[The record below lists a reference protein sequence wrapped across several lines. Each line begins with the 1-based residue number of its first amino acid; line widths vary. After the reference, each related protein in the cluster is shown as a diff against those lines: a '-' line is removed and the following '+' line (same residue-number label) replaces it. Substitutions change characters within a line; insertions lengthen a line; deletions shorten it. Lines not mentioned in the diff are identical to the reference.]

1 MDRSKSKRSI
11 KQRDTRALLFIQ
23 GVSKTIFPRISGAKK
38 SKEAFEIL
46 KKQFSGYTKV
56 IFIKLQN
63 FWREFD
69 NLQMKENETVQEFFP
84 KISVII
90 NKIRRYGD
98 NINDQKIVEKILRS
112 LSIKI
117 EHVIVAIEEA
127 KRLIKSYNR

>member
-1 MDRSKSKRSI
+1 MDSSKSKRSI

-46 KKQFSGYTKV
+46 KKQFSGYNKV

-69 NLQMKENETVQEFFP
+69 NLQMKENETVQEFSP

>member
-46 KKQFSGYTKV
+46 KKQFSGYNKV

-69 NLQMKENETVQEFFP
+69 NLQMKENETVQEFSP

>member
-1 MDRSKSKRSI
+1 MDSSKSKRSI

-46 KKQFSGYTKV
+46 KKQFSGYNKV

-69 NLQMKENETVQEFFP
+69 NLQMKENETVQEFSP

-98 NINDQKIVEKILRS
+98 NKNDQKIVGKILRS

>member
-1 MDRSKSKRSI
+1 
-11 KQRDTRALLFIQ
+11 
-23 GVSKTIFPRISGAKK
+23 
-38 SKEAFEIL
+38 
-46 KKQFSGYTKV
+46 
-56 IFIKLQN
+56 
-63 FWREFD
+63 
-69 NLQMKENETVQEFFP
+69 MKENETVQEFFP

-127 KRLIKSYNR
+127 KRLIKSYNRWALWIPWSKWKKDGQIFYQSSKQAFQSEEKITDNKNTKKEQENKDNSSSQQRNLTGGGRGKQNFRGWGI

>member
-1 MDRSKSKRSI
+1 MDSSKSKRSI

-46 KKQFSGYTKV
+46 KKQFSGYNKV

>member
-1 MDRSKSKRSI
+1 MDSSKSKRSI

-46 KKQFSGYTKV
+46 KKQFSGYNKV

-98 NINDQKIVEKILRS
+98 NINDQKIVEKILIS

>member
-1 MDRSKSKRSI
+1 MDSSKSKRSI

-46 KKQFSGYTKV
+46 KKQFSGYNKV

-98 NINDQKIVEKILRS
+98 N
-112 LSIKI
+112 
-117 EHVIVAIEEA
+117 
-127 KRLIKSYNR
+127 